1 MNSELLAAAIAA
13 GEMHMDPLSPDLGI
27 PECIPR
33 MHRHVRLQFVSD
45 VPNRGRSQMF
55 SHDAL
60 PPSQGQIAKQ
70 VWKCRKQRR
79 AKAGT
84 QAQIGTAQALPQ
96 RSRLLA
102 WRVMEFHRLARHH
115 FS

>member
-1 MNSELLAAAIAA
+1 MNIELLAAAIAA
-13 GEMHMDPLSPDLGI
+13 GELHMDPLSPHLGI

-60 PPSQGQIAKQ
+60 PPSQRQIAKQ

-79 AKAGT
+79 AQAGT
-84 QAQIGTAQALPQ
+84 QTYIGTPHTLPQ

-102 WRVMEFHRLARHH
+102 WQET
-115 FS
+115 